1 MKSFT
6 QYLVESKRV
15 YEFKVKIAGD
25 CPKDCA
31 AIIKSALGQFQVE
44 SCSAGKSTPIQ
55 ESPAD
60 FPNHKNIGVT
70 VFDVTTS
77 YPATSLQVATLLAE
91 KLHKSAHDVRVRN
104 IKEEE
109 ELAINNQYA
118 TKSGK
123 SVLADEYE
131 NSNNQDLV
139 GEKKK
144 ENFLKELT
152 KTKKELEQV
161 KGVNDTLLAKK
172 VPVEKQPKQSKT
184 KATGSKSPIGGK

>member
-44 SCSAGKSTPIQ
+44 SCSAGKSIPIQ

-70 VFDVTTS
+70 VFDVCTN

-104 IKEEE
+104 VKEEE
-109 ELAINNQYA
+109 ELAINNQHA
-118 TKSGK
+118 AKSGK

-131 NSNNQDLV
+131 TSNNQELV

-172 VPVEKQPKQSKT
+172 VPVEKQPKQPKT
-184 KATGSKSPIGGK
+184 KSTGNKSPIGGK